1 MASSLVS
8 ENLYPVFRAT
18 EMKTDVVR
26 VRENFLFPNHALRP
40 ELDALM
46 MAKPDS
52 TPVSDWSNASNE
64 RLLAARCRSA
74 FMTGD
79 SETIWAH
86 YTGLV
91 DRRTSSNKRRQLIDR
106 LIRGDRYLRLAPRV
120 IVGSMQA
127 FSCQRGGFLALED
140 ITACA
145 FKRDSKLIWSE
156 PLAGVFRA
164 GAAATRH
171 ILPGAKIDVVVFPA
185 NFRRYSQAKSGF
197 VVSTREFCIQ
207 CFGRQK

>member
-1 MASSLVS
+1 ML
-8 ENLYPVFRAT
+8 ENL
-18 EMKTDVVR
+18 
-26 VRENFLFPNHALRP
+26 LFPNHALRP
-40 ELDALM
+40 ELDSPM
-46 MAKPDS
+46 TAKPDS
-52 TPVSDWSNASNE
+52 TPVSNWSNASNE
-64 RLLAARCRSA
+64 RLLAARCPSA

-79 SETIWAH
+79 GETIWAH

-91 DRRTSSNKRRQLIDR
+91 DRRTRSSTRRQLIDR
-106 LIRGDRYLRLAPRV
+106 LIRSDRYLRLAPRV
-120 IVGSMQA
+120 VASSMQA
-127 FSCQRGGFLALED
+127 FSCQRGGFLVLED

-145 FKRDSKLIWSE
+145 IKRDSKLIWSE

-171 ILPGAKIDVVVFPA
+171 ILPNAKIDVVVFPA

-197 VVSTREFCIQ
+197 VVKYPRICIQ